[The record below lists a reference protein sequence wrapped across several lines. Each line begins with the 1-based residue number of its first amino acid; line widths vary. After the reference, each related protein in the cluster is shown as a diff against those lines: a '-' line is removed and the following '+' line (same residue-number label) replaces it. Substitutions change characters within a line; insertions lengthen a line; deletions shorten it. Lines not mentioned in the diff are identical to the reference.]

1 MSLREAYTAVI
12 AQGETWKATVATEP
26 YEAAWAG
33 EAVFFLRLLKKGKGN
48 LRNVR
53 ARVQISPDGMHWA
66 DEGSAL
72 RIPADQ
78 DEVTFCRVTN
88 FGHYLRL
95 AATLPRG
102 AECQV
107 LATLSLKA

>member
-1 MSLREAYTAVI
+1 MTIREAYTAVI
-12 AQGETWKATVATEP
+12 AQAETWKGIVATEP

-33 EAVFFLRLLKKGKGN
+33 EAVVFLRLLEKGKGN
-48 LRNVR
+48 LRAVR
-53 ARVQISPDGMHWA
+53 VRVQISPDGMHWA
-66 DEGSAL
+66 NEGATL
-72 RIPADQ
+72 RIPKDQ
-78 DEVTFCRVTN
+78 VEVTFCRVTN

-95 AATLPRG
+95 AAALPRG

>member
-1 MSLREAYTAVI
+1 MTIREAYTAVI
-12 AQGETWKATVATEP
+12 AQAETWKGSVATEP

-33 EAVFFLRLLKKGKGN
+33 EAVLFLRLLKKSKGN
-48 LRNVR
+48 LRGVHV
-53 ARVQISPDGMHWA
+53 RVQISPDGMRWA
-66 DEGSAL
+66 DEGAAL
-72 RIPADQ
+72 RFPKDLE
-78 DEVTFCRVTN
+78 EVTFCRVTN

>member
-1 MSLREAYTAVI
+1 MTIREAYTAVI
-12 AQGETWKATVATEP
+12 AQGETWKGAVATEP

-48 LRNVR
+48 LRSARV
-53 ARVQISPDGMHWA
+53 RVQISPDGMHWA
-66 DEGSAL
+66 DEGATL
-72 RIPADQ
+72 RIPADLE
-78 DEVTFCRVTN
+78 EVTFCRIAN

>member
-1 MSLREAYTAVI
+1 MTIREAYTAVI
-12 AQGETWKATVATEP
+12 AQAETWKGAVATEP

-33 EAVFFLRLLKKGKGN
+33 EAVVFLRLLKKGKGN

-53 ARVQISPDGMHWA
+53 VRVQISPDGMHWA
-66 DEGSAL
+66 DEGAAL
-72 RIPADQ
+72 RIPAD
-78 DEVTFCRVTN
+78 ETKVTFCRVTN

>member
-1 MSLREAYTAVI
+1 MMIREAYTAVI
-12 AQGETWKATVATEP
+12 AQAETWKGHAATEP

-33 EAVFFLRLLKKGKGN
+33 EAVVFLRLLTKGKGN
-48 LRNVR
+48 LRGVR
-53 ARVQISPDGMHWA
+53 VRVQISPDGMHWV
-66 DEGSAL
+66 DEGATL
-72 RIPADQ
+72 RIPGKPG
-78 DEVTFCRVTN
+78 EVTFCRVTN

>member
-12 AQGETWKATVATEP
+12 AQGETWKVTVATEP

-33 EAVFFLRLLKKGKGN
+33 EAVFFLRLLKKGKGS
-48 LRNVR
+48 LRGARV
-53 ARVQISPDGMHWA
+53 RVQISPDGMHWA

-95 AATLPRG
+95 AATLPKG